1 VDPFRVLTGR
11 TVVLPMDDVDTDQ
24 IIPARFLKGTTRT
37 GLGQGL
43 FADRRYAAD
52 GTPRA
57 DFPLNRPDAAGAPV
71 LVTGRNFGCGSS
83 REHAVW
89 ALMDQGFRAVIGPS
103 FADIFRGNALKNGL
117 LPIAIPAEAHA
128 RLAAAEGASVTVDLQ
143 AQEVTLPDRTHV
155 RFTVDPFA
163 RHCLLEGID
172 EMEFLLSQEP
182 AIAAYERTHEEHSGR
197 GTSQGRT

>member
-1 VDPFRVLTGR
+1 MDPFRVLTGR
-11 TVVLPMDDVDTDQ
+11 TVVLPLEDVDTDQ
-24 IIPARFLKGTTRT
+24 IIPARFLKGTTRS

-52 GTPRA
+52 GTPRP

-117 LPIAIPAEAHA
+117 LPIAVPAEVHA
-128 RLAAAEGASVTVDLQ
+128 RLAASEGASVTVDLQ
-143 AQEVTLPDRTHV
+143 GQEVALPDGTRV
-155 RFTVDPFA
+155 PFSVDPFA

-172 EMEFLLSQEP
+172 ELEFLLGQEK
-182 AIAAYERTHEEHSGR
+182 AIAEYESRTN
-197 GTSQGRT
+197 QGRP

>member
-1 VDPFRVLTGR
+1 MEPFRVLTGR
-11 TVVLPMDDVDTDQ
+11 TVVLPLEDVDTDQ
-24 IIPARFLKGTTRT
+24 IIPARFLKGTTRS

-52 GTPRA
+52 GTPRP

-117 LPIAIPAEAHA
+117 LPIAVPAEVHA
-128 RLAAAEGASVTVDLQ
+128 RLAASEGASVTVDLQ
-143 AQEVTLPDRTHV
+143 GQEVALPDGTRV
-155 RFTVDPFA
+155 PFSVDPFA

-172 EMEFLLSQEP
+172 ELEFLLGQEK
-182 AIAAYERTHEEHSGR
+182 AIAEYESRTN
-197 GTSQGRT
+197 QGRP

>member
-1 VDPFRVLTGR
+1 MDPFRVLTGR
-11 TVVLPMDDVDTDQ
+11 TVVLPLDDVDTDQ

-37 GLGQGL
+37 GLGKGL

-52 GTPRA
+52 GSPRPE
-57 DFPLNRPDAAGAPV
+57 FPLNRPDTAGAPV

-117 LPIAIPAEAHA
+117 LPIAVPADVHA
-128 RLAAAEGASVTVDLQ
+128 RLAAAEGATVTVDLQ
-143 AQEVTLPDRTHV
+143 AQEVTLPEGTRV
-155 RFTVDPFA
+155 SFTVDPFA
-163 RHCLLEGID
+163 RHGLLEGID
-172 EMEFLLSQEP
+172 ELSFLLGQEN
-182 AIAAYERTHEEHSGR
+182 AIADYESRTN
-197 GTSQGRT
+197 QGRT